1 MRIQRIPSLWLAV
14 LALLAAGTAV
24 VRAQGPCGPSQF
36 ECRDGSCIESVL
48 QCDDTPDCPDES
60 DEENCGIFGKRPGTC
75 PRPSLT
81 ADQCLRRPRV
91 YRTCD
96 IDADCRGG
104 EKCCFNGCGSECIQV
119 VARTT
124 SLVCDDDQFTCD
136 DGECIPADYQCD
148 DDADCQ
154 DRSDEKN
161 CPVRQC
167 ASDEFR
173 CDNGGCEDAIY
184 ACDGEDDCGDNSDE
198 KDCPVAPGSSC
209 FVNQFECQSGDEC
222 VAITYR
228 CDGEAD
234 CNDRSDEVGCD
245 QCNCNGHSND
255 CDPVSGRCQNC
266 EHNTMGNS
274 CERCLP
280 GFVGDPRKGTPNDC
294 QPLALCDCNNHAI
307 ECDVSGKCLNCQHN
321 TAGDRCESCAPGYEG
336 DATRGTE
343 QDCQPIARCNCNGHS
358 NDCDSQG
365 NCLNCQHNTV
375 GSQCE
380 RCAPGFRGDA
390 RRGTPNDCQ
399 PIRPDVACNCN
410 GHSDQCDSYGQ
421 CLNCLHNTMGASC
434 ERCLPGFVGDPSQGT
449 PEDCQPVERPRCNCN
464 GHSSQCDEYGRCVN
478 CQHNTV
484 GDSCQF
490 CMEGFTGDATRG
502 TPQDCTPSTPVD
514 PERACECNGHS
525 DECIRGQCVDCQ
537 HHTYGPNCEFCLPGY
552 SGNAQRG
559 TPNDCTRITPDCNC
573 NGHSTN
579 CDEYGRC
586 QECQHNTYGPQCEF
600 CLPGFNGDARGGTPN
615 DCVSTTGVA
624 TCQCNGHSN
633 TCDEFG
639 RCQDCQH
646 NTYGFNCENCLPG
659 FTGDA
664 RGGTPQDCRADQ
676 PGPACNCYGHSD
688 SCDEYG
694 RCQACQHNT
703 FGANCEYC
711 LPGFTGDA
719 RKGRPDDCVAE
730 TRCNC
735 HGHSS
740 QCDSNG
746 NCMDCQHNTY
756 GPQCEYCE
764 SGFEGDARGGTA
776 NDCQPAAPPCEC
788 YGHSSKCDSSGNCV
802 DCQHNTYGPQ
812 CDYCMPGFE
821 GDARGGTPDDCRQ
834 AAPPCECYG
843 HSSQCDSSG
852 NCVDCQH
859 NTYGPQCEYCMP
871 GFEGDAR
878 RGSALDCR
886 QAAPPCECYGH
897 SSQCDSS
904 GNCVDCQHNTYGPQ
918 CEYCMPGFEGD
929 ARIGTASDCQ
939 QAAPPCECYGH
950 SSQCDSFGDCMDCQH
965 NTYGPQCEYCM
976 PGFDGDARRGTAD
989 DCQQAAPPCECY
1001 GHSSQCDSSGNC
1013 LDCQH
1018 NTYGSQCEYCMPGFE
1033 GDARRGSADD
1043 CQQAAPPC
1051 ECYGHSSQCDSYG
1064 DCLDCQHNTYG
1075 PQCEYC
1081 MPGFE
1086 GDARRGSADDCQQAA
1101 PPCECY
1107 GHSSQCDSS
1116 GNCVDCQHN
1125 TYGSQCE
1132 YCMPGFEGDAR
1143 RGSADDCQQAA
1154 PPCECYGHSSQCDSF
1169 GDCVDCQHNTY
1180 GPQCEYCMPGFEG
1193 DARRGSANDC
1203 QQAAPPCECY
1213 GHSSQCDSS
1222 GNCVDCQH
1230 NTYGSQCE
1238 YCMPGFEGDARRGS
1252 ADDCQQAAPPCECYG
1267 HSSQCDSYG
1276 DCLDCQ
1282 HNTYG
1287 PQCEYCMPG
1296 FDGDARRGSA
1306 DDCQQAAPPCEC
1318 YGHSSQCDSSG
1329 NCVDCQHN
1337 TYGSQCEYC
1346 MPGFEGDA
1354 RRGSADDCQQAAPPC
1369 ECYGHSSQCDSYGD
1383 CLDCQHNTYGPQ
1395 CEYCMPGFEGD
1406 ARRGSAD
1413 DCQQAAPP
1421 CECYGHSSQCDS
1433 SGNCVDCQHNTYG
1446 PQCEYCMP
1454 GFEGDARRGT
1464 ASDCQQAAPACECYG
1479 HSSQCDSSGNCVD
1492 CQHNTY
1498 GPQCEYCMPGFDGNA
1513 RRGTA
1518 SDCQQAQPACSCHG
1532 HSNQC
1537 DASGNCVN
1545 CQHNTYG
1552 PQCEY
1557 CLPGFSGDARR
1568 GTSSDC
1574 VQQQTQP
1581 ACECHGHADE
1591 CDSSG
1596 NCVDCQHNT
1605 YGPQC
1610 EYCMPGFDG
1619 DATAGTAQ
1627 DCQAAQ
1633 PSCECHGHS
1642 SQCDSSGSCVD
1653 CQHNTYGPRCE
1664 YCLPGFTGEAR
1675 RGTAEDCRREQPSCD
1690 CHGHSSQCNSDGTC
1704 VDCQHNTYGPQ
1715 CEYCLPGFDGD
1726 ARRGTAEDCQRAQPA
1741 CNCNGHS
1748 DQCDSSGNCVDC
1760 QHNTY
1765 GQQCEYCMPGFEG
1778 DARRGSVLDCQRA
1791 QPSCNCYGHS
1801 NQCDSSGN
1809 CVDCQH
1815 NTYGSQCEYCMPGF
1829 SGDARGGTPTDCQQA
1844 QPACNCY
1851 GHSEQCDT
1859 YGNCV
1864 NCQHN
1869 TYGRQCE
1876 LCLPGFSGD
1885 GRGGT
1890 ENDCRRDQPACNCHG
1905 HSNQC
1910 DASGNCADCQ
1920 HNTYGPQCEYCM
1932 PGFAGD
1938 ARRGT
1943 ANDCVRNTP
1952 EPVCNC
1958 HNHASQCDS
1967 AGNCVGCQH
1976 HTYGARCEYCMAGY
1990 VGDATGGTQYDCQ
2003 EEQPACECHGHS
2015 IQCEQ
2020 DGTCLDCQHNTYGPQ
2035 CEYCMPG
2042 FAGDARRGTANDCV
2056 QNTPEPVCNCHNH
2069 ASRCDSAGNC
2079 VDCQHNTYG
2088 ARCEY
2093 CQAGYVGDARRGTAS
2108 DCQLPQPRCNCY
2120 GHSNQCD
2127 GNGRCANCQHNT
2139 YGPQCEYCLPGF
2151 SGDARRGTSSDCV
2164 QQQTQ
2169 PACECHGHA
2178 DECDS
2183 SGNCLNCEHNTYGRQ
2198 CEFCLPGYSG
2208 DAKAG
2213 TDTDCVRNVPEPI
2226 CNCHGHSNQCDDD
2239 GNCMNCQHNTYGPQ
2253 CESCLS
2259 GYTGDA
2265 RVGTPGDCVP
2275 EQTTPVCNCHGH
2287 SEQCDSS
2294 GNCVD
2299 CQHNTYGPQCEY
2311 CMPGFTGD
2319 GRGSTPQDCQRAQPT
2334 CSCNGHSDQCDAS
2347 GNCQNCQH
2355 NTYGPQCEYCRPG
2368 FEGDAR
2374 RGTPNDCQQAQPA
2387 CNCHS
2392 HSDQCDAS
2400 GNCVNCQHNTYGPQC
2415 EYCRPG
2421 FSGDA
2426 RQGTPTDCQAAR
2438 PACNCYGHSDKCDEN
2453 GRCLDCQHNTYGSQC
2468 EFCMPGFDG
2477 DARRGTPNDCRG
2489 AQPGPACNCYG
2500 HSSSCDEYGRCQNC
2514 QHNTE
2519 GENCERC
2526 VSGYS
2531 GDATQGTP
2539 NDCRASAAPSCNCH
2553 GHSDQCSSDGACVS
2567 CQHNTYGSQ
2576 CEYCMPGFTGD
2587 ARRGT
2592 PQDCQKQQTQP
2603 QVCNCN
2609 GHSTTCNDLG
2619 VCQDCQHN
2627 TYGAN
2632 CELCLPGFAG
2642 DARRGTANDCAPER
2656 PACNCHGHSTECDAN
2671 GNCVNCQHNTFGR
2684 QCELCL
2690 PGFSGDGRRGTPT
2703 DCQPAQP
2710 ACNCHGH
2717 SDQCDPSGRC
2727 VNCQHNTMGARCHLC
2742 LPGYQGDAKTGTS
2755 YDCRPTVVPEC
2766 DCHGHSNE
2774 CDILGRCI
2782 NCQHNTYGV
2791 QCELCA
2797 PGFSGDARRG
2807 TANDCAQDQARRCN
2821 CHGHSNLCD
2830 DLGRCMNCQH
2840 NTIGFQCE
2848 ECRPGF
2854 YGDARRGTPNDC
2866 QPRQVQ
2872 PPVRPPVQP
2881 PVQPARC
2888 DCNGH
2893 SEQCDPFGR
2902 CINCQH
2908 NTMGVRCEQCQ
2919 PGFRGNP
2926 YGGGGCLASD
2936 PQPRCDCHGH
2946 SDVCDAEGRC
2956 MNCQHNTYGDWC
2968 ERCAQGYEGDARAGT
2983 ADACRLS
2990 NVVQPR
2996 PCNCYGHS
3004 DQCDDNGR
3012 CLNCQ
3017 HNTIGAYCSQCA
3029 PGYEGDARQGR
3040 PDDCRPRVPLKQ
3052 ACICNGHSD
3061 QCDDSGRCLNCQH
3074 NTYGDQ
3080 CERCAQGYEGDARA
3094 GTADAC
3100 RLSNVV
3106 QPRPCNCHGHSDQC
3120 DDNGRCLN
3128 CQHSTMGPQCEQCM
3142 PGLAGDPTRGTPDDC
3157 KPPRRPSCRC
3167 NGHSNLCD
3175 IQGICVN
3182 CQHNTMGRNCEL
3194 CRPGFTGN
3202 PLAGT
3207 PTDCRPVQLPCN
3219 CHGHSDTC
3227 NARGSCLNC
3236 QHNTVGT
3243 QCEFCQPGYTGDA
3256 RLGTPDACQP
3266 QAPQCGCNGHSNQ
3279 CDAQGKCLNC
3289 QHNTVG
3295 SQCERCKPGYV
3306 GDARRGTPGDCQPR
3320 ALPGTRPGTTCVC
3333 YGHSDQCDPTTGACV
3348 NCRHNTMGDN
3358 CERCVPGTVG
3368 DARQGTPYDCRR
3380 TLACQCN
3387 GHSDDC
3393 DQYGR
3398 CLNCQHNT
3406 MGDRCEQ
3413 CRPGFFGDARRG
3425 TNNDCRT
3432 CSCNGHS
3439 SLCDQ
3444 YGRCLNCQHNTYGEH
3459 CESCKPGY
3467 VGDARGGTRKD
3478 CRPVS
3483 PTRPQCQCHN
3493 HADRCDEQGFCLNC
3507 EHNTEGPR
3515 CERCQAG
3522 FVGDATS
3529 GQKDACKPIS
3539 QPSKPCSCNGHSTT
3553 CDKDGNCLNCEHNTE
3568 GRSCERC
3575 RPGFS
3580 GNAKLGTADACKPR
3594 VPCECNG
3601 HSTECD
3607 GEGKCLNCKHNTEGD
3622 KCQKCKAGYKGDAT
3636 QGTFIDCKPIPA
3648 CFCNGHSDLCDNSG
3662 KCLDCKHFTEG
3673 PNCERCAP
3681 GYRGDAKKGTPND
3694 CKPKVTETAKPTDKP
3709 VVKQPTE
3716 KPEAKPTEK
3725 PVVKPTDKPGTKPC
3739 ECNGHSSTCDSKGQC
3754 LDCNHN
3760 TEGPHCEVCRPG
3772 YTGDA
3777 TKGTAQDCKRHE
3789 PSKCPM
3795 CNGHSSTCPN
3805 GRCQNCLHNT
3815 VGQFC
3820 EQCKP
3825 GFYGDAT
3832 TGTYLD
3838 CKRCPCPLALPSN
3851 QFSPTCVLDIDGKPT
3866 CTACPAGY
3874 MGRDCGTC
3882 APGYIGN
3889 PRIQGQTCKKN
3900 PVGAPTVRISPSAL
3914 SSEPGSSVTLS
3925 CDVSGARPVKLF
3937 WGRKDGQPLPPRAHV
3952 RSGTKDSLLVI
3963 DPLEDADAATYVC
3976 TAVNPL
3982 GTGDQQAVVAIK
3994 PSE

>member
-365 NCLNCQHNTV
+365 NCLNCQHNTMGVHCERCVPGYYGDPRRGTPGDCQALPACNCYGHSNDCDQYGQCRNCQHNTV

-1222 GNCVDCQH
+1222 GNCV
-1230 NTYGSQCE
+1230 
-1238 YCMPGFEGDARRGS
+1238 
-1252 ADDCQQAAPPCECYG
+1252 
-1267 HSSQCDSYG
+1267 
-1276 DCLDCQ
+1276 DCQ

>member
-365 NCLNCQHNTV
+365 NCLNCQHNTMGVHCERCVPGYYGDPRRGTPGDCQALPACNCYGHSNDCDQYGQCRNCQHNTV

-3662 KCLDCKHFTEG
+3662 KCLDC
-3673 PNCERCAP
+3673 
-3681 GYRGDAKKGTPND
+3681 
-3694 CKPKVTETAKPTDKP
+3694 
-3709 VVKQPTE
+3709 
-3716 KPEAKPTEK
+3716 
-3725 PVVKPTDKPGTKPC
+3725 
-3739 ECNGHSSTCDSKGQC
+3739 
-3754 LDCNHN
+3754 NHN

>member
-365 NCLNCQHNTV
+365 NCLNCQHNTMGVHCERCVPGYYGDPRRGTPGDCQALPACNCYGHSNDCDQYGQCRNCQHNTV

-1222 GNCVDCQH
+1222 GNCV
-1230 NTYGSQCE
+1230 
-1238 YCMPGFEGDARRGS
+1238 
-1252 ADDCQQAAPPCECYG
+1252 
-1267 HSSQCDSYG
+1267 
-1276 DCLDCQ
+1276 
-1282 HNTYG
+1282 
-1287 PQCEYCMPG
+1287 
-1296 FDGDARRGSA
+1296 
-1306 DDCQQAAPPCEC
+1306 
-1318 YGHSSQCDSSG
+1318 
-1329 NCVDCQHN
+1329 
-1337 TYGSQCEYC
+1337 
-1346 MPGFEGDA
+1346 
-1354 RRGSADDCQQAAPPC
+1354 
-1369 ECYGHSSQCDSYGD
+1369 
-1383 CLDCQHNTYGPQ
+1383 DCQHNTYGPQ

>member
-365 NCLNCQHNTV
+365 NCLNCQHNTMGVHCERCVPGYYGDPRRGTPGDCQALPACNCYGHSNDCDQYGQCRNCQHNTV

-3289 QHNTVG
+3289 
-3295 SQCERCKPGYV
+3295 
-3306 GDARRGTPGDCQPR
+3306 
-3320 ALPGTRPGTTCVC
+3320 
-3333 YGHSDQCDPTTGACV
+3333 
-3348 NCRHNTMGDN
+3348 
-3358 CERCVPGTVG
+3358 
-3368 DARQGTPYDCRR
+3368 
-3380 TLACQCN
+3380 
-3387 GHSDDC
+3387 
-3393 DQYGR
+3393 
-3398 CLNCQHNT
+3398 
-3406 MGDRCEQ
+3406 
-3413 CRPGFFGDARRG
+3413 
-3425 TNNDCRT
+3425 
-3432 CSCNGHS
+3432 
-3439 SLCDQ
+3439 
-3444 YGRCLNCQHNTYGEH
+3444 
-3459 CESCKPGY
+3459 
-3467 VGDARGGTRKD
+3467 
-3478 CRPVS
+3478 
-3483 PTRPQCQCHN
+3483 
-3493 HADRCDEQGFCLNC
+3493 
-3507 EHNTEGPR
+3507 
-3515 CERCQAG
+3515 
-3522 FVGDATS
+3522 
-3529 GQKDACKPIS
+3529 
-3539 QPSKPCSCNGHSTT
+3539 
-3553 CDKDGNCLNCEHNTE
+3553 EHNTE

>member
-365 NCLNCQHNTV
+365 NCLNCQHNTMGVHCERCVPGYYGDPRRGTPGDCQALPACNCYGHSNDCDQYGQCRNCQHNTV

-2727 VNCQHNTMGARCHLC
+2727 VNCQHNT
-2742 LPGYQGDAKTGTS
+2742 
-2755 YDCRPTVVPEC
+2755 
-2766 DCHGHSNE
+2766 
-2774 CDILGRCI
+2774 
-2782 NCQHNTYGV
+2782 YGV

>member
-365 NCLNCQHNTV
+365 NCLNCQHNTMGVHCERCVPGYYGDPRRGTPGDCQALPACNCYGHSNDCDQYGQCRNCQHNTV

-1329 NCVDCQHN
+1329 NCV
-1337 TYGSQCEYC
+1337 
-1346 MPGFEGDA
+1346 
-1354 RRGSADDCQQAAPPC
+1354 
-1369 ECYGHSSQCDSYGD
+1369 
-1383 CLDCQHNTYGPQ
+1383 DCQHNTYGPQ

>member
-365 NCLNCQHNTV
+365 NCLNCQHNTMGVHCERCVPGYYGDPRRGTPGDCQALPACNCYGHSNDCDQYGQCRNCQHNTV

-1479 HSSQCDSSGNCVD
+1479 HSSQCDS
-1492 CQHNTY
+1492 
-1498 GPQCEYCMPGFDGNA
+1498 
-1513 RRGTA
+1513 
-1518 SDCQQAQPACSCHG
+1518 
-1532 HSNQC
+1532 
-1537 DASGNCVN
+1537 SGNCVN

>member
-365 NCLNCQHNTV
+365 NCLNCQHNTMGVHCERCVPGYYGDPRRGTPGDCQALPACNCYGHSNDCDQYGQCRNCQHNTV

-3289 QHNTVG
+3289 
-3295 SQCERCKPGYV
+3295 
-3306 GDARRGTPGDCQPR
+3306 
-3320 ALPGTRPGTTCVC
+3320 
-3333 YGHSDQCDPTTGACV
+3333 
-3348 NCRHNTMGDN
+3348 RHNTMGDN

>member
-365 NCLNCQHNTV
+365 NCLNCQHNTMGVHCERCVPGYYGDPRRGTPGDCQALPACNCYGHSNDCDQYGQCRNCQHNTV

-1479 HSSQCDSSGNCVD
+1479 HSSQCDSSGN
-1492 CQHNTY
+1492 
-1498 GPQCEYCMPGFDGNA
+1498 
-1513 RRGTA
+1513 
-1518 SDCQQAQPACSCHG
+1518 
-1532 HSNQC
+1532 
-1537 DASGNCVN
+1537 
-1545 CQHNTYG
+1545 
-1552 PQCEY
+1552 
-1557 CLPGFSGDARR
+1557 
-1568 GTSSDC
+1568 
-1574 VQQQTQP
+1574 
-1581 ACECHGHADE
+1581 
-1591 CDSSG
+1591 
-1596 NCVDCQHNT
+1596 
-1605 YGPQC
+1605 
-1610 EYCMPGFDG
+1610 
-1619 DATAGTAQ
+1619 
-1627 DCQAAQ
+1627 
-1633 PSCECHGHS
+1633 
-1642 SQCDSSGSCVD
+1642 CVD

>member
-365 NCLNCQHNTV
+365 NCLNCQHNTMGVHCERCVPGYYGDPRRGTPGDCQALPACNCYGHSNDCDQYGQCRNCQHNTV

-464 GHSSQCDEYGRCVN
+464 GHSSQCDEYGR
-478 CQHNTV
+478 
-484 GDSCQF
+484 
-490 CMEGFTGDATRG
+490 
-502 TPQDCTPSTPVD
+502 
-514 PERACECNGHS
+514 
-525 DECIRGQCVDCQ
+525 CVDCQ

>member
-365 NCLNCQHNTV
+365 NCLNCQHNTMGVHCERCVPGYYGDPRRGTPGDCQALPACNCYGHSNDCDQYGQCRNCQHNTV

-3507 EHNTEGPR
+3507 EHNTEG
-3515 CERCQAG
+3515 
-3522 FVGDATS
+3522 
-3529 GQKDACKPIS
+3529 
-3539 QPSKPCSCNGHSTT
+3539 
-3553 CDKDGNCLNCEHNTE
+3553 
-3568 GRSCERC
+3568 RSCERC

>member
-365 NCLNCQHNTV
+365 NCLNCQHNTMGVHCERCVPGYYGDPRRGTPGDCQALPACNCYGHSNDCDQYGQCRNCQHNTV

-852 NCVDCQH
+852 NCV
-859 NTYGPQCEYCMP
+859 
-871 GFEGDAR
+871 
-878 RGSALDCR
+878 
-886 QAAPPCECYGH
+886 
-897 SSQCDSS
+897 
-904 GNCVDCQHNTYGPQ
+904 
-918 CEYCMPGFEGD
+918 
-929 ARIGTASDCQ
+929 
-939 QAAPPCECYGH
+939 
-950 SSQCDSFGDCMDCQH
+950 
-965 NTYGPQCEYCM
+965 
-976 PGFDGDARRGTAD
+976 
-989 DCQQAAPPCECY
+989 
-1001 GHSSQCDSSGNC
+1001 
-1013 LDCQH
+1013 DCQH

>member
-1 MRIQRIPSLWLAV
+1 MRIQRIQSLWFVV
-14 LALLAAGTAV
+14 LALAARTAV
-24 VRAQGPCGPSQF
+24 AQGPCGPLQF
-36 ECRDGSCIESVL
+36 QCNDGSCIESVL
-48 QCDDTPDCPDES
+48 QCDQTPDCPDES

-75 PRPSLT
+75 PSPTLT
-81 ADQCLRRPRV
+81 ADECLLRPRV

-96 IDADCRGG
+96 IDADCRSG

-124 SLVCDDDQFTCD
+124 SSVCDDDQFTCD

-184 ACDGEDDCGDNSDE
+184 QCDGEDDCGDNSDE

-234 CNDRSDEVGCD
+234 CQDRSDEIACD

-255 CDPVSGRCQNC
+255 CDPVTGRCQNC

-321 TAGDRCESCAPGYEG
+321 TAGDRCERCAPGYEG

-365 NCLNCQHNTV
+365 NCLNCQHNTMGVNCERCIPGYYGDPRRGTPSDCQALPTCNCYGHSNDCDQYGQCRNCQHNTV

-380 RCAPGFRGDA
+380 RCKPGFRGDA
-390 RRGTPNDCQ
+390 RRGTPTDCQ
-399 PIRPDVACNCN
+399 PIRPTVSCNCN

-434 ERCLPGFVGDPSQGT
+434 ERCLPGFVGDPRQGT

-464 GHSSQCDEYGRCVN
+464 GHSSQCDEYGRCTN

-502 TPQDCTPSTPVD
+502 TPQDCTPNTVAPQGG
-514 PERACECNGHS
+514 CQCNGHS
-525 DECIRGQCVDCQ
+525 DECFSGQCVDCQ
-537 HHTYGPNCEFCLPGY
+537 HNTYGPNCEFCLPGY

-559 TPNDCTRITPDCNC
+559 TPNDCTRVTPDCNC

-579 CDEYGRC
+579 CDGYGRC
-586 QECQHNTYGPQCEF
+586 QDCQHNTYGPQCEF
-600 CLPGFNGDARGGTPN
+600 CLPGFTGDARGGTPS
-615 DCVSTTGVA
+615 DCQSSTAVA

-633 TCDEFG
+633 NCDEFG

-664 RGGTPQDCRADQ
+664 RGGTPQDCRGDQ
-676 PGPACNCYGHSD
+676 PGPSCNCYGHSN

-719 RKGRPDDCVAE
+719 RKGNPDDCVAV

-756 GPQCEYCE
+756 GSQCEYCMP
-764 SGFEGDARGGTA
+764 GFEGDARGGTA
-776 NDCQPAAPPCEC
+776 NDCQ
-788 YGHSSKCDSSGNCV
+788 
-802 DCQHNTYGPQ
+802 
-812 CDYCMPGFE
+812 
-821 GDARGGTPDDCRQ
+821 Q
-834 AAPPCECYG
+834 AAPACECYG

-878 RGSALDCR
+878 GGTADDCQRAAPSCECYGHSSQCDSNGNCVDCQHNTYGPQCEYCMPGFEGDARGGTADDCR
-886 QAAPPCECYGH
+886 QAAPACECYGH

-929 ARIGTASDCQ
+929 ARGGTANDCQ
-939 QAAPPCECYGH
+939 QAAP
-950 SSQCDSFGDCMDCQH
+950 
-965 NTYGPQCEYCM
+965 
-976 PGFDGDARRGTAD
+976 A
-989 DCQQAAPPCECY
+989 
-1001 GHSSQCDSSGNC
+1001 
-1013 LDCQH
+1013 
-1018 NTYGSQCEYCMPGFE
+1018 
-1033 GDARRGSADD
+1033 
-1043 CQQAAPPC
+1043 
-1051 ECYGHSSQCDSYG
+1051 
-1064 DCLDCQHNTYG
+1064 
-1075 PQCEYC
+1075 
-1081 MPGFE
+1081 
-1086 GDARRGSADDCQQAA
+1086 
-1101 PPCECY
+1101 CECY

-1125 TYGSQCE
+1125 TYG
-1132 YCMPGFEGDAR
+1132 
-1143 RGSADDCQQAA
+1143 
-1154 PPCECYGHSSQCDSF
+1154 
-1169 GDCVDCQHNTY
+1169 
-1180 GPQCEYCMPGFEG
+1180 PQCEYCMPGFEG
-1193 DARRGSANDC
+1193 DARGGTANDC
-1203 QQAAPPCECY
+1203 QQAAP
-1213 GHSSQCDSS
+1213 
-1222 GNCVDCQH
+1222 
-1230 NTYGSQCE
+1230 
-1238 YCMPGFEGDARRGS
+1238 A
-1252 ADDCQQAAPPCECYG
+1252 
-1267 HSSQCDSYG
+1267 
-1276 DCLDCQ
+1276 
-1282 HNTYG
+1282 
-1287 PQCEYCMPG
+1287 
-1296 FDGDARRGSA
+1296 
-1306 DDCQQAAPPCEC
+1306 
-1318 YGHSSQCDSSG
+1318 
-1329 NCVDCQHN
+1329 
-1337 TYGSQCEYC
+1337 
-1346 MPGFEGDA
+1346 
-1354 RRGSADDCQQAAPPC
+1354 
-1369 ECYGHSSQCDSYGD
+1369 
-1383 CLDCQHNTYGPQ
+1383 
-1395 CEYCMPGFEGD
+1395 
-1406 ARRGSAD
+1406 
-1413 DCQQAAPP
+1413 

-1464 ASDCQQAAPACECYG
+1464 ADDCQQAAPACECYGHSSQCDSDGNCVDCQHNTYGPQCEYCMPGFDGDARRGTAEDCQQAAPACECYG

-1498 GPQCEYCMPGFDGNA
+1498 GPQCEYCMPGFDGEARRGTANDCQQAAPACECYGHSNQCDSDGNCVDCQHNTYGPQCEYCMPGFEGDARRGTADDCQQAAPACECYGHSSQCDSSGNCVDCQHNTYGPQCEYCMPGFEGDARRGTADDCQQAAPACECHGHSSQCNSRGNCMDCQHNTYGPRCEYCMAGFEGDA

-1518 SDCQQAQPACSCHG
+1518 SDCQQAAPACECHGHSNECDSSGNCVNCQHNTYGSQCEYCMPGFEGDARIGTPTDCQQAQPACSCHR
-1532 HSNQC
+1532 HSDQC
-1537 DASGNCVN
+1537 DASGNCVD

-1605 YGPQC
+1605 YGSQC
-1610 EYCMPGFDG
+1610 EYCMPGFEG
-1619 DATAGTAQ
+1619 DARGGTST
-1627 DCQAAQ
+1627 DCQAAT

-1642 SQCDSSGSCVD
+1642 SQCDSSGNCVD
-1653 CQHNTYGPRCE
+1653 CQHNTYGAQCE

-1675 RGTAEDCRREQPSCD
+1675 RGTAEDCQQEQPACE
-1690 CHGHSSQCNSDGTC
+1690 CHGHSSQCGSDGTC
-1704 VDCQHNTYGPQ
+1704 VDCQHNTYGRQ

-1726 ARRGTAEDCQRAQPA
+1726 ARRGTADDCRQTQTT
-1741 CNCNGHS
+1741 CNCYGHS
-1748 DQCDSSGNCVDC
+1748 EQCDSSGNCVDC

-1765 GQQCEYCMPGFEG
+1765 GPQCEYCMPGFEG
-1778 DARRGSVLDCQRA
+1778 DARRGTANDCQRA
-1791 QPSCNCYGHS
+1791 QPTCNCYGHS

-1815 NTYGSQCEYCMPGF
+1815 NTYGSQCEYCLPGF
-1829 SGDARGGTPTDCQQA
+1829 SGDARGGTPNDCQQS
-1844 QPACNCY
+1844 QPTCNCNS
-1851 GHSEQCDT
+1851 HSDQCDAN
-1859 YGNCV
+1859 GNCV

-1890 ENDCRRDQPACNCHG
+1890 ANDCRRDQPACSCNG

-1910 DASGNCADCQ
+1910 DANGNCEDCQ
-1920 HNTYGPQCEYCM
+1920 HNTYGPQCEYCL

-1943 ANDCVRNTP
+1943 ANDCVQNTP

-1958 HNHASQCDS
+1958 NNHASQCDS

-1976 HTYGARCEYCMAGY
+1976 HTYGAGCEYCMAGY
-1990 VGDATGGTQYDCQ
+1990 VGDATIGTQYDCQ
-2003 EEQPACECHGHS
+2003 LEQPACECHGHS
-2015 IQCEQ
+2015 IQCEL

-2035 CEYCMPG
+2035 CEYCLPG

-2069 ASRCDSAGNC
+2069 ASQCDSAGNC
-2079 VDCQHNTYG
+2079 VNCQHNTYG

-2093 CQAGYVGDARRGTAS
+2093 CQAGYVGDARGGTAN

-2127 GNGRCANCQHNT
+2127 SAGRCSDCQHNT

-2151 SGDARRGTSSDCV
+2151 SGDARRGTSSDCY

-2183 SGNCLNCEHNTYGRQ
+2183 SGNCLNCQHNTYGRQ
-2198 CEFCLPGYSG
+2198 CEYCLPGYSG
-2208 DAKAG
+2208 DAKTG
-2213 TDTDCVRNVPEPI
+2213 TASDCVRNVPEPI
-2226 CNCHGHSNQCDDD
+2226 CNCNGHSNQCDDD

-2265 RVGTPGDCVP
+2265 RAGTPSDCVP
-2275 EQTTPVCNCHGH
+2275 EQTTPVCNCHSH
-2287 SEQCDSS
+2287 SDRCDSD

-2311 CMPGFTGD
+2311 CLPGFTGD
-2319 GRGSTPQDCQRAQPT
+2319 GRGSTPQDCQRTQPT
-2334 CSCNGHSDQCDAS
+2334 CSCHGHSDQCDES

-2355 NTYGPQCEYCRPG
+2355 NTYGSQCEYCMPG
-2368 FEGDAR
+2368 FSGDAR

-2387 CNCHS
+2387 CNCHG

-2400 GNCVNCQHNTYGPQC
+2400 GNCANCQHNTYGSRC
-2415 EYCRPG
+2415 EYCMPG

-2426 RQGTPTDCQAAR
+2426 RVGTPTDCQATQ
-2438 PACNCYGHSDKCDEN
+2438 PTCNCYGHSDNCDEM

-2468 EFCMPGFDG
+2468 EFCMPGFSG
-2477 DARRGTPNDCRG
+2477 DARQGTPDDCRA
-2489 AQPGPACNCYG
+2489 AQPTCNCYG

-2526 VSGYS
+2526 QSGYT

-2539 NDCRASAAPSCNCH
+2539 NDCQASAPSCNCH

-2567 CQHNTYGSQ
+2567 CQHNTYGNQ

-2603 QVCNCN
+2603 QACNCN
-2609 GHSTTCNDLG
+2609 GHSSTCNELG

-2632 CELCLPGFAG
+2632 CEFCLPGFAG
-2642 DARRGTANDCAPER
+2642 DARRGTANDCVPDQ

-2671 GNCVNCQHNTFGR
+2671 GNCVNCQHNTYGR
-2684 QCELCL
+2684 ECELCL
-2690 PGFSGDGRRGTPT
+2690 PGFSGEARRGTPN
-2703 DCQPAQP
+2703 DCQQAQP
-2710 ACNCHGH
+2710 QPQCNCHGH

-2727 VNCQHNTMGARCHLC
+2727 LNCQHNTMGAMCHLC
-2742 LPGYQGDAKTGTS
+2742 LPGYQGDAKRGTF
-2755 YDCRPTVVPEC
+2755 YDCQPTVVPEC
-2766 DCHGHSNE
+2766 NCHGHSNE

-2791 QCELCA
+2791 QCELCG

-2807 TANDCAQDQARRCN
+2807 TPNDCVQDQTRRCN

-2840 NTIGFQCE
+2840 NTIGFECE

-2872 PPVRPPVQP
+2872 PS
-2881 PVQPARC
+2881 RC

-2893 SEQCDPFGR
+2893 SEQCDAFGR

-2908 NTMGVRCEQCQ
+2908 NTMGFRCEQCQ

-2926 YGGGGCLASD
+2926 YSGTGCLASD
-2936 PQPRCDCHGH
+2936 PQPRCNCHGH
-2946 SDVCDAEGRC
+2946 SDQCDDEGRC
-2956 MNCQHNTYGDWC
+2956 LNCQHNTYGDRC
-2968 ERCAQGYEGDARAGT
+2968 ENCAQGYEGDARAGT

-3004 DQCDDNGR
+3004 DQCDEN
-3012 CLNCQ
+3012 
-3017 HNTIGAYCSQCA
+3017 
-3029 PGYEGDARQGR
+3029 
-3040 PDDCRPRVPLKQ
+3040 
-3052 ACICNGHSD
+3052 
-3061 QCDDSGRCLNCQH
+3061 GRCLNCQH
-3074 NTYGDQ
+3074 NTYGDR
-3080 CERCAQGYEGDARA
+3080 CENCAQGYEGDARA

-3106 QPRPCNCHGHSDQC
+3106 QPRPCNCYGHSDQC
-3120 DDNGRCLN
+3120 DENGRCLN
-3128 CQHSTMGPQCEQCM
+3128 CQHNTIGPQCEQCL

-3202 PLAGT
+3202 PLIGT
-3207 PTDCRPVQLPCN
+3207 PTDCQPVKLPCN
-3219 CHGHSDTC
+3219 CHGHSDQC

-3236 QHNTVGT
+3236 QHNTIGT

-3256 RLGTPDACQP
+3256 RRGTPDACQP
-3266 QAPQCGCNGHSNQ
+3266 QAPQCNCN
-3279 CDAQGKCLNC
+3279 
-3289 QHNTVG
+3289 
-3295 SQCERCKPGYV
+3295 
-3306 GDARRGTPGDCQPR
+3306 
-3320 ALPGTRPGTTCVC
+3320 
-3333 YGHSDQCDPTTGACV
+3333 GHSDQCDSQGKCL
-3348 NCRHNTMGDN
+3348 NCRHNTMGDS
-3358 CERCVPGTVG
+3358 CEQCVPGTVG
-3368 DARQGTPYDCRR
+3368 DARLGTPYDCRR

-3413 CRPGFFGDARRG
+3413 CQPGFFGDARRG
-3425 TNNDCRT
+3425 TNNDCRM
-3432 CSCNGHS
+3432 CICNGHS

-3444 YGRCLNCQHNTYGEH
+3444 YGRCLNCQHNTYGEN
-3459 CESCKPGY
+3459 CENCKPGY
-3467 VGDARGGTRKD
+3467 IGDAKGGTRKD

-3493 HADRCDEQGFCLNC
+3493 HADRCDENGFCLNC
-3507 EHNTEGPR
+3507 EDNTEGPQ

-3539 QPSKPCSCNGHSTT
+3539 QPKPCNCNGHSTT

-3568 GRSCERC
+3568 GRNCERC

-3580 GNAKLGTADACKPR
+3580 GNAKLATADACKPR
-3594 VPCECNG
+3594 VSCDCNG
-3601 HSTECD
+3601 HATQCD
-3607 GEGKCLNCKHNTEGD
+3607 GEGKCLNCKHNTEGA
-3622 KCQKCKAGYKGDAT
+3622 KCQKCKPGYRGDAT
-3636 QGTFIDCKPIPA
+3636 QGTFLDCKPIPA

-3681 GYRGDAKKGTPND
+3681 GYIGDAKKGTPND
-3694 CKPKVTETAKPTDKP
+3694 CKPKVTETKQPTAKPEVKPTD
-3709 VVKQPTE
+3709 
-3716 KPEAKPTEK
+3716 KPEAKPTDK

-3754 LDCNHN
+3754 LNCNHN

-3789 PSKCPM
+3789 PSACPM

-3820 EQCKP
+3820 EQCSP

-3832 TGTYLD
+3832 SGTYRD
-3838 CKRCPCPLALPSN
+3838 CKRCPCPLAIPSN
-3851 QFSPTCVLDIDGKPT
+3851 QFSPTCVLDVDGKPT

-3914 SSEPGSSVTLS
+3914 SSEPGTSVTLS

-3982 GTGDQQAVVAIK
+3982 GTGDQQAVVDVK
-3994 PSE
+3994 PNE

>member
-365 NCLNCQHNTV
+365 NCLNCQHNTMGVHCERCVPGYYGDPRRGTPGDCQALPACNCYGHSNDCDQYGQCRNCQHNTV

-2500 HSSSCDEYGRCQNC
+2500 HSSSCDEYGRCQ
-2514 QHNTE
+2514 
-2519 GENCERC
+2519 
-2526 VSGYS
+2526 
-2531 GDATQGTP
+2531 
-2539 NDCRASAAPSCNCH
+2539 
-2553 GHSDQCSSDGACVS
+2553 S

>member
-365 NCLNCQHNTV
+365 NCLNCQHNTMGVHCERCVPGYYGDPRRGTPGDCQALPACNCYGHSNDCDQYGQCRNCQHNTV

-950 SSQCDSFGDCMDCQH
+950 SSQCDSFGDCM
-965 NTYGPQCEYCM
+965 
-976 PGFDGDARRGTAD
+976 
-989 DCQQAAPPCECY
+989 
-1001 GHSSQCDSSGNC
+1001 
-1013 LDCQH
+1013 
-1018 NTYGSQCEYCMPGFE
+1018 
-1033 GDARRGSADD
+1033 
-1043 CQQAAPPC
+1043 
-1051 ECYGHSSQCDSYG
+1051 
-1064 DCLDCQHNTYG
+1064 DCQHNTYG

>member
-365 NCLNCQHNTV
+365 NCLNCQHNTMGVHCERCVPGYYGDPRRGTPGDCQALPACNCYGHSNDCDQYGQCRNCQHNTV

-1910 DASGNCADCQ
+1910 DASGNCA
-1920 HNTYGPQCEYCM
+1920 
-1932 PGFAGD
+1932 
-1938 ARRGT
+1938 
-1943 ANDCVRNTP
+1943 
-1952 EPVCNC
+1952 
-1958 HNHASQCDS
+1958 
-1967 AGNCVGCQH
+1967 
-1976 HTYGARCEYCMAGY
+1976 
-1990 VGDATGGTQYDCQ
+1990 
-2003 EEQPACECHGHS
+2003 
-2015 IQCEQ
+2015 
-2020 DGTCLDCQHNTYGPQ
+2020 DCQHNTYGPQ

>member
-365 NCLNCQHNTV
+365 NCLNCQHNTMGVHCERCVPGYYGDPRRGTPGDCQALPACNCYGHSNDCDQYGQCRNCQHNTV

-1193 DARRGSANDC
+1193 DARRGSAN
-1203 QQAAPPCECY
+1203 
-1213 GHSSQCDSS
+1213 
-1222 GNCVDCQH
+1222 
-1230 NTYGSQCE
+1230 
-1238 YCMPGFEGDARRGS
+1238 
-1252 ADDCQQAAPPCECYG
+1252 
-1267 HSSQCDSYG
+1267 
-1276 DCLDCQ
+1276 
-1282 HNTYG
+1282 
-1287 PQCEYCMPG
+1287 
-1296 FDGDARRGSA
+1296 
-1306 DDCQQAAPPCEC
+1306 DCQQAAPPCEC

>member
-365 NCLNCQHNTV
+365 NCLNCQHNTMGVHCERCVPGYYGDPRRGTPGDCQALPACNCYGHSNDCDQYGQCRNCQHNTV

-821 GDARGGTPDDCRQ
+821 GDARGGTPD
-834 AAPPCECYG
+834 
-843 HSSQCDSSG
+843 
-852 NCVDCQH
+852 
-859 NTYGPQCEYCMP
+859 
-871 GFEGDAR
+871 
-878 RGSALDCR
+878 DCR

>member
-365 NCLNCQHNTV
+365 NCLNCQHNTMGVHCERCVPGYYGDPRRGTPGDCQALPACNCYGHSNDCDQYGQCRNCQHNTV

-1967 AGNCVGCQH
+1967 AGNCV
-1976 HTYGARCEYCMAGY
+1976 
-1990 VGDATGGTQYDCQ
+1990 
-2003 EEQPACECHGHS
+2003 
-2015 IQCEQ
+2015 
-2020 DGTCLDCQHNTYGPQ
+2020 DCQHNTYGPQ

>member
-365 NCLNCQHNTV
+365 NCLNCQHNTMGVHCERCVPGYYGDPRRGTPGDCQALPACNCYGHSNDCDQYGQCRNCQHNTV

-3017 HNTIGAYCSQCA
+3017 HNT
-3029 PGYEGDARQGR
+3029 
-3040 PDDCRPRVPLKQ
+3040 
-3052 ACICNGHSD
+3052 
-3061 QCDDSGRCLNCQH
+3061 
-3074 NTYGDQ
+3074 YGDQ

>member
-365 NCLNCQHNTV
+365 NCLNCQHNTMGVHCERCVPGYYGDPRRGTPGDCQALPACNCYGHSNDCDQYGQCRNCQHNTV

-1421 CECYGHSSQCDS
+1421 
-1433 SGNCVDCQHNTYG
+1433 
-1446 PQCEYCMP
+1446 
-1454 GFEGDARRGT
+1454 
-1464 ASDCQQAAPACECYG
+1464 CECYG

>member
-365 NCLNCQHNTV
+365 NCLNCQHNTMGVHCERCVPGYYGDPRRGTPGDCQALPACNCYGHSNDCDQYGQCRNCQHNTV

-1479 HSSQCDSSGNCVD
+1479 HSSQCDSSGN
-1492 CQHNTY
+1492 
-1498 GPQCEYCMPGFDGNA
+1498 
-1513 RRGTA
+1513 
-1518 SDCQQAQPACSCHG
+1518 
-1532 HSNQC
+1532 
-1537 DASGNCVN
+1537 
-1545 CQHNTYG
+1545 
-1552 PQCEY
+1552 
-1557 CLPGFSGDARR
+1557 
-1568 GTSSDC
+1568 
-1574 VQQQTQP
+1574 
-1581 ACECHGHADE
+1581 
-1591 CDSSG
+1591 
-1596 NCVDCQHNT
+1596 
-1605 YGPQC
+1605 
-1610 EYCMPGFDG
+1610 
-1619 DATAGTAQ
+1619 
-1627 DCQAAQ
+1627 
-1633 PSCECHGHS
+1633 
-1642 SQCDSSGSCVD
+1642 
-1653 CQHNTYGPRCE
+1653 
-1664 YCLPGFTGEAR
+1664 
-1675 RGTAEDCRREQPSCD
+1675 
-1690 CHGHSSQCNSDGTC
+1690 C

>member
-365 NCLNCQHNTV
+365 NCLNCQHNTMGVHCERCVPGYYGDPRRGTPGDCQALPACNCYGHSNDCDQYGQCRNCQHNTV

-3017 HNTIGAYCSQCA
+3017 H
-3029 PGYEGDARQGR
+3029 
-3040 PDDCRPRVPLKQ
+3040 
-3052 ACICNGHSD
+3052 
-3061 QCDDSGRCLNCQH
+3061 
-3074 NTYGDQ
+3074 
-3080 CERCAQGYEGDARA
+3080 
-3094 GTADAC
+3094 
-3100 RLSNVV
+3100 
-3106 QPRPCNCHGHSDQC
+3106 
-3120 DDNGRCLN
+3120 
-3128 CQHSTMGPQCEQCM
+3128 STMGPQCEQCM

>member
-365 NCLNCQHNTV
+365 NCLNCQHNTMGVHCERCVPGYYGDPRRGTPGDCQALPACNCYGHSNDCDQYGQCRNCQHNTV

-2079 VDCQHNTYG
+2079 V
-2088 ARCEY
+2088 
-2093 CQAGYVGDARRGTAS
+2093 
-2108 DCQLPQPRCNCY
+2108 
-2120 GHSNQCD
+2120 
-2127 GNGRCANCQHNT
+2127 NCQHNT

>member
-1 MRIQRIPSLWLAV
+1 MAPGIIKEQHPATETTLINQHFQTFQTSSPGMLSLYLADFYSFQPPPEAWSRLERLTGRGEEREEEDIAQEIFNV
-14 LALLAAGTAV
+14 ALTDAT
-24 VRAQGPCGPSQF
+24 
-36 ECRDGSCIESVL
+36 EH
-48 QCDDTPDCPDES
+48 DD
-60 DEENCGIFGKRPGTC
+60 
-75 PRPSLT
+75 
-81 ADQCLRRPRV
+81 A
-91 YRTCD
+91 
-96 IDADCRGG
+96 
-104 EKCCFNGCGSECIQV
+104 
-119 VARTT
+119 T

-266 EHNTMGNS
+266 
-274 CERCLP
+274 
-280 GFVGDPRKGTPNDC
+280 
-294 QPLALCDCNNHAI
+294 
-307 ECDVSGKCLNCQHN
+307 QHN

-365 NCLNCQHNTV
+365 NCLNCQHNTI

-537 HHTYGPNCEFCLPGY
+537 HHTYGPSCEFCLPGY

-664 RGGTPQDCRADQ
+664 RGGTPRTAAQTSRARPVTATDTPTLVTSMGAVRQMERKLTRHVQNCKMFTGLTESDEEAISKPLTKFRDQ
-676 PGPACNCYGHSD
+676 IRYHW
-688 SCDEYG
+688 YHL
-694 RCQACQHNT
+694 ACQHNT

-746 NCMDCQHNTY
+746 NCMHLELLSSSLASRTAQHPPQLLSILLCIQNCSASFQHPELPSILLYIQNCLASFPDCQHNTY

-788 YGHSSKCDSSGNCV
+788 YGHSSQCDSSGNCV

-843 HSSQCDSSG
+843 HSASVTP
-852 NCVDCQH
+852 VDCQH

-878 RGSALDCR
+878 RGSALDCQ

-1018 NTYGSQCEYCMPGFE
+1018 NTYGSQCEYCMPGLKAMRVE
-1033 GDARRGSADD
+1033 ALQMIASKRLPLVSATGT
-1043 CQQAAPPC
+1043 P
-1051 ECYGHSSQCDSYG
+1051 
-1064 DCLDCQHNTYG
+1064 DCQHNTYG

-1296 FDGDARRGSA
+1296 F
-1306 DDCQQAAPPCEC
+1306 
-1318 YGHSSQCDSSG
+1318 
-1329 NCVDCQHN
+1329 
-1337 TYGSQCEYC
+1337 
-1346 MPGFEGDA
+1346 
-1354 RRGSADDCQQAAPPC
+1354 
-1369 ECYGHSSQCDSYGD
+1369 
-1383 CLDCQHNTYGPQ
+1383 
-1395 CEYCMPGFEGD
+1395 EGD

-1433 SGNCVDCQHNTYG
+1433 SGN
-1446 PQCEYCMP
+1446 
-1454 GFEGDARRGT
+1454 
-1464 ASDCQQAAPACECYG
+1464 
-1479 HSSQCDSSGNCVD
+1479 
-1492 CQHNTY
+1492 
-1498 GPQCEYCMPGFDGNA
+1498 
-1513 RRGTA
+1513 
-1518 SDCQQAQPACSCHG
+1518 
-1532 HSNQC
+1532 
-1537 DASGNCVN
+1537 
-1545 CQHNTYG
+1545 
-1552 PQCEY
+1552 
-1557 CLPGFSGDARR
+1557 
-1568 GTSSDC
+1568 
-1574 VQQQTQP
+1574 
-1581 ACECHGHADE
+1581 
-1591 CDSSG
+1591 
-1596 NCVDCQHNT
+1596 
-1605 YGPQC
+1605 
-1610 EYCMPGFDG
+1610 
-1619 DATAGTAQ
+1619 
-1627 DCQAAQ
+1627 
-1633 PSCECHGHS
+1633 
-1642 SQCDSSGSCVD
+1642 CVD

-1690 CHGHSSQCNSDGTC
+1690 CHGHSSQCNSGGT
-1704 VDCQHNTYGPQ
+1704 
-1715 CEYCLPGFDGD
+1715 
-1726 ARRGTAEDCQRAQPA
+1726 
-1741 CNCNGHS
+1741 
-1748 DQCDSSGNCVDC
+1748 
-1760 QHNTY
+1760 
-1765 GQQCEYCMPGFEG
+1765 
-1778 DARRGSVLDCQRA
+1778 
-1791 QPSCNCYGHS
+1791 
-1801 NQCDSSGN
+1801 

-1967 AGNCVGCQH
+1967 AGNCV
-1976 HTYGARCEYCMAGY
+1976 
-1990 VGDATGGTQYDCQ
+1990 
-2003 EEQPACECHGHS
+2003 
-2015 IQCEQ
+2015 
-2020 DGTCLDCQHNTYGPQ
+2020 
-2035 CEYCMPG
+2035 
-2042 FAGDARRGTANDCV
+2042 
-2056 QNTPEPVCNCHNH
+2056 
-2069 ASRCDSAGNC
+2069 
-2079 VDCQHNTYG
+2079 
-2088 ARCEY
+2088 
-2093 CQAGYVGDARRGTAS
+2093 
-2108 DCQLPQPRCNCY
+2108 
-2120 GHSNQCD
+2120 
-2127 GNGRCANCQHNT
+2127 
-2139 YGPQCEYCLPGF
+2139 
-2151 SGDARRGTSSDCV
+2151 
-2164 QQQTQ
+2164 
-2169 PACECHGHA
+2169 
-2178 DECDS
+2178 
-2183 SGNCLNCEHNTYGRQ
+2183 
-2198 CEFCLPGYSG
+2198 
-2208 DAKAG
+2208 
-2213 TDTDCVRNVPEPI
+2213 
-2226 CNCHGHSNQCDDD
+2226 
-2239 GNCMNCQHNTYGPQ
+2239 
-2253 CESCLS
+2253 
-2259 GYTGDA
+2259 
-2265 RVGTPGDCVP
+2265 
-2275 EQTTPVCNCHGH
+2275 
-2287 SEQCDSS
+2287 
-2294 GNCVD
+2294 
-2299 CQHNTYGPQCEY
+2299 
-2311 CMPGFTGD
+2311 
-2319 GRGSTPQDCQRAQPT
+2319 
-2334 CSCNGHSDQCDAS
+2334 
-2347 GNCQNCQH
+2347 
-2355 NTYGPQCEYCRPG
+2355 
-2368 FEGDAR
+2368 
-2374 RGTPNDCQQAQPA
+2374 
-2387 CNCHS
+2387 
-2392 HSDQCDAS
+2392 
-2400 GNCVNCQHNTYGPQC
+2400 
-2415 EYCRPG
+2415 
-2421 FSGDA
+2421 
-2426 RQGTPTDCQAAR
+2426 
-2438 PACNCYGHSDKCDEN
+2438 
-2453 GRCLDCQHNTYGSQC
+2453 
-2468 EFCMPGFDG
+2468 
-2477 DARRGTPNDCRG
+2477 
-2489 AQPGPACNCYG
+2489 
-2500 HSSSCDEYGRCQNC
+2500 
-2514 QHNTE
+2514 
-2519 GENCERC
+2519 
-2526 VSGYS
+2526 
-2531 GDATQGTP
+2531 
-2539 NDCRASAAPSCNCH
+2539 
-2553 GHSDQCSSDGACVS
+2553 
-2567 CQHNTYGSQ
+2567 
-2576 CEYCMPGFTGD
+2576 
-2587 ARRGT
+2587 
-2592 PQDCQKQQTQP
+2592 
-2603 QVCNCN
+2603 
-2609 GHSTTCNDLG
+2609 
-2619 VCQDCQHN
+2619 DCQHN

-2727 VNCQHNTMGARCHLC
+2727 VNCQHNT
-2742 LPGYQGDAKTGTS
+2742 
-2755 YDCRPTVVPEC
+2755 
-2766 DCHGHSNE
+2766 
-2774 CDILGRCI
+2774 
-2782 NCQHNTYGV
+2782 YGV

-2872 PPVRPPVQP
+2872 PPVRPPVRP

-2956 MNCQHNTYGDWC
+2956 MNCQHNTYGDRC

-2996 PCNCYGHS
+2996 PCNCY
-3004 DQCDDNGR
+3004 
-3012 CLNCQ
+3012 
-3017 HNTIGAYCSQCA
+3017 
-3029 PGYEGDARQGR
+3029 
-3040 PDDCRPRVPLKQ
+3040 
-3052 ACICNGHSD
+3052 
-3061 QCDDSGRCLNCQH
+3061 
-3074 NTYGDQ
+3074 
-3080 CERCAQGYEGDARA
+3080 
-3094 GTADAC
+3094 
-3100 RLSNVV
+3100 
-3106 QPRPCNCHGHSDQC
+3106 GHSDQC

-3266 QAPQCGCNGHSNQ
+3266 QAPQCSCNGHSNQ
-3279 CDAQGKCLNC
+3279 CDGQGK
-3289 QHNTVG
+3289 
-3295 SQCERCKPGYV
+3295 
-3306 GDARRGTPGDCQPR
+3306 
-3320 ALPGTRPGTTCVC
+3320 
-3333 YGHSDQCDPTTGACV
+3333 
-3348 NCRHNTMGDN
+3348 
-3358 CERCVPGTVG
+3358 
-3368 DARQGTPYDCRR
+3368 
-3380 TLACQCN
+3380 
-3387 GHSDDC
+3387 
-3393 DQYGR
+3393 
-3398 CLNCQHNT
+3398 
-3406 MGDRCEQ
+3406 
-3413 CRPGFFGDARRG
+3413 
-3425 TNNDCRT
+3425 
-3432 CSCNGHS
+3432 
-3439 SLCDQ
+3439 
-3444 YGRCLNCQHNTYGEH
+3444 
-3459 CESCKPGY
+3459 
-3467 VGDARGGTRKD
+3467 
-3478 CRPVS
+3478 
-3483 PTRPQCQCHN
+3483 
-3493 HADRCDEQGFCLNC
+3493 CLNC

-3994 PSE
+3994 PNE

>member
-266 EHNTMGNS
+266 
-274 CERCLP
+274 
-280 GFVGDPRKGTPNDC
+280 
-294 QPLALCDCNNHAI
+294 
-307 ECDVSGKCLNCQHN
+307 QHN

-365 NCLNCQHNTV
+365 NCLNCQHNTMGVHCERCVPGYYGDPRRGTPGDCQALPACNCYGHSNDCDQYGQCRNCQHNTV

>member
-365 NCLNCQHNTV
+365 NCLNCQHNTMGVHCERCVPGYYGDPRRGTPGDCQALPACNCYGHSNDCDQYGQCRNCQHNTV

-1479 HSSQCDSSGNCVD
+1479 HSSQ
-1492 CQHNTY
+1492 
-1498 GPQCEYCMPGFDGNA
+1498 
-1513 RRGTA
+1513 
-1518 SDCQQAQPACSCHG
+1518 
-1532 HSNQC
+1532 
-1537 DASGNCVN
+1537 
-1545 CQHNTYG
+1545 
-1552 PQCEY
+1552 
-1557 CLPGFSGDARR
+1557 
-1568 GTSSDC
+1568 
-1574 VQQQTQP
+1574 
-1581 ACECHGHADE
+1581 

>member
-365 NCLNCQHNTV
+365 NCLNCQHNTMGVHCERCVPGYYGDPRRGTPGDCQALPACNCYGHSNDCDQYGQCRNCQHNTV

-1116 GNCVDCQHN
+1116 GN
-1125 TYGSQCE
+1125 
-1132 YCMPGFEGDAR
+1132 
-1143 RGSADDCQQAA
+1143 
-1154 PPCECYGHSSQCDSF
+1154 
-1169 GDCVDCQHNTY
+1169 CVDCQHNTY

>member
-365 NCLNCQHNTV
+365 NCLNCQHNTMGVHCERCVPGYYGDPRRGTPGDCQALPACNCYGHSNDCDQYGQCRNCQHNTV

-2908 NTMGVRCEQCQ
+2908 
-2919 PGFRGNP
+2919 
-2926 YGGGGCLASD
+2926 
-2936 PQPRCDCHGH
+2936 
-2946 SDVCDAEGRC
+2946 
-2956 MNCQHNTYGDWC
+2956 
-2968 ERCAQGYEGDARAGT
+2968 
-2983 ADACRLS
+2983 
-2990 NVVQPR
+2990 
-2996 PCNCYGHS
+2996 
-3004 DQCDDNGR
+3004 
-3012 CLNCQ
+3012 
-3017 HNTIGAYCSQCA
+3017 
-3029 PGYEGDARQGR
+3029 
-3040 PDDCRPRVPLKQ
+3040 
-3052 ACICNGHSD
+3052 
-3061 QCDDSGRCLNCQH
+3061 
-3074 NTYGDQ
+3074 
-3080 CERCAQGYEGDARA
+3080 
-3094 GTADAC
+3094 
-3100 RLSNVV
+3100 
-3106 QPRPCNCHGHSDQC
+3106 
-3120 DDNGRCLN
+3120 
-3128 CQHSTMGPQCEQCM
+3128 STMGPQCEQCM